1 MFFSGK
7 VDMWTTSVK
16 KHAFRVKTADYI
28 YKFKGYCM
36 IIRFQFGY
44 NELNHIE
51 SNQFF
56 GN

>member
-7 VDMWTTSVK
+7 VDMWTTIVK

-44 NELNHIE
+44 NE